1 MLGDSCSTVGQVFL
15 PVGEDCQCRRQDTQ
29 CTGWGQGGER
39 VKKNS
44 YLNFYCL
51 AIKYEFYFSNPG
63 TQKCF
68 AHSLQKR
75 KFIEFNSVN

>member
-1 MLGDSCSTVGQVFL
+1 MLYGWAGIPAGGGGLSVREARHAMHRVGA
-15 PVGEDCQCRRQDTQ
+15 
-29 CTGWGQGGER
+29 GGGREE
-39 VKKNS
+39 KNS

-75 KFIEFNSVN
+75 KFIEFSSVN